1 MPDKLPTSALQREIS
16 ATPDEF
22 RRGLL
27 LAFPG
32 KVKEPGNTLNIA
44 ASNAAMEISLTVGPA
59 RTIANLRLPTLFVSI
74 RFTAGSTEAQQS
86 MLAQMDRAMHRG
98 GG

>member
-1 MPDKLPTSALQREIS
+1 MPDKPPTSDLQREIS

-22 RRGLL
+22 RHGLL

-32 KVKEPGNTLNIA
+32 NVKGQGNTLHIA
-44 ASNAAMEISLTVGPA
+44 ASNAAMEIFLTVGPA

-74 RFTAGSTEAQQS
+74 RFTAGSAAAQQE
-86 MLAQMDRAMHRG
+86 MLARMDRAMHRG

>member
-1 MPDKLPTSALQREIS
+1 MPDKPPTSTLQREVS
-16 ATPDEF
+16 ASPEEF

-32 KVKEPGNTLNIA
+32 NVMGQGKTLSIA
-44 ASNAAMEISLTVGPA
+44 NGHAAMEISLVTGPP

-74 RFTAGSTEAQQS
+74 RFTAGSAEAQQNI
-86 MLAQMDRAMHRG
+86 LAHMDRAMHRG

>member
-1 MPDKLPTSALQREIS
+1 MPDKPPTDTLLREVSAAPE
-16 ATPDEF
+16 EF

-32 KVKEPGNTLNIA
+32 NVTGQGNTLNIA
-44 ASNAAMEISLTVGPA
+44 TGNAAMEISLTVGPA
-59 RTIANLRLPTLFVSI
+59 RTIANLRLATLFVSI
-74 RFTAGSTEAQQS
+74 RFTAGSAEAQQR

>member
-1 MPDKLPTSALQREIS
+1 MPDKPPTSAIQREIS
-16 ATPDEF
+16 ATADEF

-32 KVKEPGNTLNIA
+32 NVTGQGNSLSIA
-44 ASNAAMEISLTVGPA
+44 ASNAVMEISLTVGPA
-59 RTIANLRLPTLFVSI
+59 RTIANLRLPTLFASI
-74 RFTAGSTEAQQS
+74 RFTAGNAEAQQN

>member
-1 MPDKLPTSALQREIS
+1 MPDKPPTSALQREIS
-16 ATPDEF
+16 ANPDEF

-32 KVKEPGNTLNIA
+32 KVTGQGNTLNIA
-44 ASNAAMEISLTVGPA
+44 ASKAAMEISLTVGPT

-74 RFTAGSTEAQQS
+74 RFTAGSAEAQQS

>member
-1 MPDKLPTSALQREIS
+1 MPDKPPANAFEREVSAS
-16 ATPDEF
+16 PAEF

-32 KVKEPGNTLNIA
+32 KVTGQGNIFNIA
-44 ASNAAMEISLTVGPA
+44 TDNAAMEVSLTEGSP
-59 RTIANLRLPTLFVSI
+59 RSIANLKLPTLFVSI
-74 RFTAGSTEAQQS
+74 RFTTGTTDAQKTL
-86 MLAQMDRAMHRG
+86 LAQMDRAMHRG